1 MIDTT
6 LLPYAIAVLVVAA
19 VATVLAL
26 GAIAVVVGEQ
36 LRDRRVP
43 APVRPLRVDAGQA
56 SRRAA

>member
-6 LLPYAIAVLVVAA
+6 LMPYAIAMLVVAA

-43 APVRPLRVDAGQA
+43 APVRALRAGDTA
-56 SRRAA
+56 SSRCAA

>member
-1 MIDTT
+1 MIDTS
-6 LLPYAIAVLVVAA
+6 LMPYAIAMLVVAA

-43 APVRPLRVDAGQA
+43 ATVRPLRAGDAA
-56 SRRAA
+56 TSCRAA

>member
-1 MIDTT
+1 MIDTS

-26 GAIAVVVGEQ
+26 GAIAVVVAEQ

-43 APVRPLRVDAGQA
+43 ATVRPLRVDASAA
-56 SRRAA
+56 SGRAA